1 MSSKVKRLNESKR
14 LEAISELNPPNP
26 PGKRS
31 IARHYGVSEAT
42 NKKSGRSVKIFVS
55 VLL

>member
-14 LEAISELNPPNP
+14 LEAISKLNQLNP
-26 PGKRS
+26 PGKQS
-31 IARHYGVSEAT
+31 IARHYRVSEAT

-55 VLL
+55 ILL

>member
-14 LEAISELNPPNP
+14 LEVISELNQPNP

-31 IARHYGVSEAT
+31 IARHYGVSEVLI
-42 NKKSGRSVKIFVS
+42 KKSGQSMNIFVS
-55 VLL
+55 ILL